1 MFSLVAV
8 IIMSLLFSFR
18 QINHITGLLLFAGIT
33 EPVEV
38 TDNGDGTH
46 TVAYTPSVEGSY
58 SVAVK
63 YADED
68 VPRR

>member
-1 MFSLVAV
+1 MTG
-8 IIMSLLFSFR
+8 LL
-18 QINHITGLLLFAGIT
+18 LLLFAGIA

-46 TVAYTPSVEGSY
+46 TVAYTPSVEGLY

-63 YADED
+63 YADEE
-68 VPRR
+68 VPRRYHVRFTSCEC

>member
-1 MFSLVAV
+1 MA
-8 IIMSLLFSFR
+8 
-18 QINHITGLLLFAGIT
+18 
-33 EPVEV
+33 EPVNIK
-38 TDNGDGTH
+38 DNGDGTH

-68 VPRR
+68 VSRRYVKNTLLINN

>member
-1 MFSLVAV
+1 MFCMTV
-8 IIMSLLFSFR
+8 
-18 QINHITGLLLFAGIT
+18 TKLLFAGLA
-33 EPVEV
+33 EPVNV

-63 YADED
+63 YADEE
-68 VPRR
+68 VPRRYCTSVRFTTAIKP